1 LRLAVDFNNRKYLEE
16 VFVMYIY
23 SALFAGVSGLN
34 AQSARTQV
42 IGNNIANINT
52 YGFKASRTSFADIL
66 HQSMT
71 WVSSNTQVG
80 RGTKLESITRDLSH
94 GSLETTNSGT
104 DMAIDGDGFFIVS
117 DGSTN
122 YYTRAGQFSFDANGY
137 LNNPHGLTLQGD
149 VYVNGVPSGS
159 RGDIQF
165 TTTNSSPSTT
175 STFSLGA
182 NLDSRA
188 SGATSFSTSLSIY
201 DSLGTPLTLTL
212 TFTKSS
218 STPPSGTSAEW
229 SVVPTLS
236 DSGATVQIGGAS
248 SATISFNANGV
259 LNSPATDPTIT
270 ITGLTNGSSIGSSGS
285 ITFDLIGNSSGNQIT
300 GYAATSAVNAVSQ
313 DGYSSGS
320 LLSVSINQDGLIT
333 GLFTNGQSQSLAK
346 ISLAKFTNPLGLE
359 SKGNNQYAESYAS
372 GQPIVAVAGQGGIG
386 KIAAS
391 SLEMSNVDLSREFVN
406 LIMTQR
412 AFQANSK
419 IITTSDEMLTDL
431 VNIAR

>member
-1 LRLAVDFNNRKYLEE
+1 LKLAIDSNIRKYLEE

-66 HQSMT
+66 NQNMT
-71 WVSSNTQVG
+71 WVSSNTQIG
-80 RGTKLESITRDLSH
+80 RGTKLESITRDLSN

-104 DMAIDGDGFFIVS
+104 DLAIDGDGYFIVS
-117 DGSTN
+117 DGATN
-122 YYTRAGQFSFDANGY
+122 YYTRAGQFSFDADGY
-137 LNNPHGLTLQGD
+137 LINPHGYKLQGD
-149 VYVNGVPSGS
+149 VYSNGVASGT

-165 TTTNSSPSTT
+165 TTTNSAPSTT
-175 STFSLGA
+175 TTFALGA

-188 SGATSFSTSLSIY
+188 SAATSFSTSLTVY

-218 STPPSGTSAEW
+218 SAPPAGTSAEW

-236 DSGATVQIGGAS
+236 DTGATVLIGGAS
-248 SATISFNANGV
+248 SATLSFNTAGV
-259 LNSPATDPTIT
+259 LNSPTTDQVIT
-270 ITGLTNGSSIGSSGS
+270 ISGLTDGSSIGSGGS
-285 ITFDLIGNSSGNQIT
+285 ITFDLINNSAGNEIT

-320 LLSVSINQDGLIT
+320 LLSVSVDQDGVIT
-333 GLFTNGQSQSLAK
+333 GMFTNGQSQDLAK
-346 ISLAKFTNPLGLE
+346 IALAKFTNPLGLE
-359 SKGNNQYAESYAS
+359 AKGNNLFVESYAS

-386 KIAAS
+386 SIASS
-391 SLEMSNVDLSREFVN
+391 SLEQSNVDLSKEFVN